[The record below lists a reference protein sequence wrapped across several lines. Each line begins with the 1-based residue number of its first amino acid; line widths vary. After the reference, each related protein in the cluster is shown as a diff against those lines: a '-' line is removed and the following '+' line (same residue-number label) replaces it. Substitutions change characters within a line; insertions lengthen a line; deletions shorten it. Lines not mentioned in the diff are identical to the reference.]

1 LNAPLVIL
9 GPTASGKSDV
19 AMALAAE
26 RRSCGGTHAEIVV
39 VDAMQVYRGMDIGTA
54 KPSPADQTLV
64 AHHCLDLVDPDQN
77 FAVTEFVHAANAALV
92 DIEHSDHQA
101 IVVAG
106 TGLYL
111 RALTDPMEM
120 PGTWPEIRA
129 HLDARALTDAAGS
142 MHAELADIDP
152 EAAAKIE
159 PGNVRRIARAL
170 EVCEGSGRRFSSFG
184 PGLDSYVPTRFVQ
197 VGLRWD
203 RAVLTDRIRVRVQRM
218 IEAGLL
224 AEVTAV
230 LERWPDMSRTARQA
244 LGYKELI
251 AHLDGDAS
259 FDEAVEQIVV
269 RTRQYAVR
277 QERWF
282 RRDPR
287 IQWVDIHSDPV
298 AEVVPTLCRM
308 LDEFDV
314 SGVAGVSGVAT
325 VRVT

>member
-1 LNAPLVIL
+1 
-9 GPTASGKSDV
+9 
-19 AMALAAE
+19 
-26 RRSCGGTHAEIVV
+26 
-39 VDAMQVYRGMDIGTA
+39 
-54 KPSPADQTLV
+54 
-64 AHHCLDLVDPDQN
+64 
-77 FAVTEFVHAANAALV
+77 
-92 DIEHSDHQA
+92 
-101 IVVAG
+101 
-106 TGLYL
+106 
-111 RALTDPMEM
+111 
-120 PGTWPEIRA
+120 
-129 HLDARALTDAAGS
+129 
-142 MHAELADIDP
+142 
-152 EAAAKIE
+152 
-159 PGNVRRIARAL
+159 
-170 EVCEGSGRRFSSFG
+170 
-184 PGLDSYVPTRFVQ
+184 VQ